1 MKNNPKVYGKT
12 VVKKEPDMQTQTQT
26 QDRPDRQ
33 MRRYYPSVAE
43 RAAESEI
50 AYRNFK
56 FKGAEEAFP
65 NEPAMRTVDQYFP
78 YAVGGELLVDSPVTE
93 RERKNCERKAVVLK
107 KLGYKYLIV
116 VPDMDDYAAQEALEQ
131 E

>member
-12 VVKKEPDMQTQTQT
+12 IVKEQSDMQMQTQT
-26 QDRPDRQ
+26 QDRPARQ
-33 MRRYYPSVAE
+33 MRKHYPSVAE
-43 RAAESEI
+43 RIAESEI

-56 FKGAEEAFP
+56 FTGAEEAFP

-93 RERKNCERKAVVLK
+93 RERTNCARKASVLK
-107 KLGYKYLIV
+107 KLGYRYLIV
-116 VPDMDDYAAQEALEQ
+116 VPDMDEYAAQEALEK